1 MEGAW
6 PKDINPRD
14 LEQTVRFKKKIEK
27 EENYVNSLVHLGYVM
42 DHCIRQNNT
51 IDIYQEHFKEDEI
64 EKVPE
69 FPTAKTMS
77 VFRDPNQVKRT
88 ITGLSWHPD
97 GGRKLAAAY
106 CSLDFQ
112 KSPPDMSF
120 DSYIWDLEKPNY
132 PEMALKPESP
142 LVCLDYNPK
151 DPHTLLGG
159 SYGGQIVLWDT
170 RRGSQPVEYS
180 SLEHTHRDPVYKIIW
195 LQSKTGTDAFSASTD
210 GQILWWD
217 VRKLSEPTERLVLDP
232 SREGNLDQAL
242 GAISLEFEPTMPTK
256 FMVGTE
262 QGMVV
267 SCNRKAK
274 TPAEKIVC
282 TYEGHH
288 GPIYAIQRNPFFP
301 KNFLTVGDWTARI
314 WSEDIKESS
323 IMWTKYQMSYLMDAC
338 WSPVRPSVF
347 LTVKMEG
354 VLDIWDL
361 LFKQSEPT
369 LSVKVSDK
377 ALYSLRIQDNG
388 QVLACGSHSG
398 EATLLHISSALS
410 TLQKNEKSLMAAMFE
425 RETKREKILEARQR
439 EIRLKERSRSEQ
451 SREDEAWREDG
462 DEDPEQILAKV
473 ESDFYSMVEVEM
485 RKRERERRAA
495 APQEEEACDENEVK
509 NEEEDEVKK
518 EEEEVEKEDE
528 VKKEEDE
535 VKKEEDE
542 VKKEEDEVKKEED
555 EVKKEEDEVKKEED
569 EVKKEED
576 EVKKEE
582 DEVKNEEDEVK
593 NEAENDEKNEEE
605 DGETE

>member
-1 MEGAW
+1 R
-6 PKDINPRD
+6 K
-14 LEQTVRFKKKIEK
+14 TT
-27 EENYVNSLVHLGYVM
+27 S
-42 DHCIRQNNT
+42 
-51 IDIYQEHFKEDEI
+51 
-64 EKVPE
+64 
-69 FPTAKTMS
+69 TASCTWAT
-77 VFRDPNQVKRT
+77 DPNQVKRT

-159 SYGGQIVLWDT
+159 SYGGQIGVFT
-170 RRGSQPVEYS
+170 FR
-180 SLEHTHRDPVYKIIW
+180 T
-195 LQSKTGTDAFSASTD
+195 QSCGTPGGA
-210 GQILWWD
+210 ILWWD

-398 EATLLHISSALS
+398 EATLLHISSGLS

-439 EIRLKERSRSEQ
+439 EIRLKERSPPERGNHREVRRGSRSP
-451 SREDEAWREDG
+451 AAG
-462 DEDPEQILAKV
+462 DLPPT
-473 ESDFYSMVEVEM
+473 
-485 RKRERERRAA
+485 RAA
-495 APQEEEACDENEVK
+495 LRPGQVR
-509 NEEEDEVKK
+509 
-518 EEEEVEKEDE
+518 
-528 VKKEEDE
+528 
-535 VKKEEDE
+535 
-542 VKKEEDEVKKEED
+542 
-555 EVKKEEDEVKKEED
+555 
-569 EVKKEED
+569 
-576 EVKKEE
+576 
-582 DEVKNEEDEVK
+582 
-593 NEAENDEKNEEE
+593 
-605 DGETE
+605 DGGTVRR

>member
-1 MEGAW
+1 MEITYVYTKFRREFGRQGLFSDRAEAVMVDIQPNPRLISNFVVKTPRDQASQACMDMSEHPVNTERFESSSCGINHVEGAW
-6 PKDINPRD
+6 PKDINPKD

-42 DHCIRQNNT
+42 DHCIKQNNT
-51 IDIYQEHFKEDEI
+51 IDIYQEHFKEDEM

-69 FPTAKTMS
+69 LPTAKTKS

-88 ITGLSWHPD
+88 ITSLSWHPD

-142 LVCLDYNPK
+142 LVCLEYNPK

-159 SYGGQIVLWDT
+159 SYCGQIGAFAFRT
-170 RRGSQPVEYS
+170 
-180 SLEHTHRDPVYKIIW
+180 
-195 LQSKTGTDAFSASTD
+195 QSCGTP
-210 GQILWWD
+210 GRILWWD

-288 GPIYAIQRNPFFP
+288 GPIYSIQRNPFFP

-347 LTVKMEG
+347 FTVKMEG
-354 VLDIWDL
+354 VLDVWDL

-398 EATLLHISSALS
+398 DTTLLHISSGLS

-462 DEDPEQILAKV
+462 DDDPDQILAKV
-473 ESDFYSMVEVEM
+473 ESDFYSMVEIET

-495 APQEEEACDENEVK
+495 EPQSESPE
-509 NEEEDEVKK
+509 KK
-518 EEEEVEKEDE
+518 EEETL
-528 VKKEEDE
+528 
-535 VKKEEDE
+535 
-542 VKKEEDEVKKEED
+542 
-555 EVKKEEDEVKKEED
+555 
-569 EVKKEED
+569 
-576 EVKKEE
+576 
-582 DEVKNEEDEVK
+582 NL
-593 NEAENDEKNEEE
+593 
-605 DGETE
+605 